1 MDINKTQND
10 SELIVAV
17 SGNLDTQTA
26 PDLQA
31 ELKNSLDGITSLI
44 LDFSNLDY
52 ISSAGLRVVRGASK
66 TMRKQGDMVVR
77 GCNDEVKEVFEI
89 TGFADVINIE

>member
-26 PDLQA
+26 PDLQT

>member
-66 TMRKQGDMVVR
+66 TMRKQGDMVVS